1 MSKCAR
7 RLAFVLCLPLMLALA
22 SRADAAT
29 FSYSGNW
36 GPGGFSETTFTV
48 TASSA
53 VDFVWVSGWV
63 DDMFSLYDGAG
74 AHLITSDD
82 SDGGPNPRLT
92 QTLGAGT
99 YTIMMTFCCT
109 ALVNVAGDG
118 PIYDVGGAVYQT
130 TDGFNTGR
138 YFVGGTATLAGV
150 KSFLVNANLGTG
162 QPYAFTISGTNIV
175 PNIVPEPASLSL
187 LALGLVGLGA
197 RKWRQRKA

>member
-1 MSKCAR
+1 MSKYAG
-7 RLAFVLCLPLMLALA
+7 RLAFVLCLPFMLALA

-29 FSYSGNW
+29 LSYSGTW

-48 TASSA
+48 TASST

-82 SDGGPNPRLT
+82 SDGLNPRLT

-99 YTIMMTFCCT
+99 YTIMTTFCCT
-109 ALVNVAGDG
+109 ALANVAGNG
-118 PIYDVGGAVYQT
+118 PIYDVGGAAFQI
-130 TDGFNTGR
+130 TDGFNNGT
-138 YFVGGTATLAGV
+138 YYVGGTATLAGV
-150 KSFLVNANLGTG
+150 KSFLVNANFGTG
-162 QPYAFTISGTNIV
+162 QPYEFTISGTNIV

-187 LALGLVGLGA
+187 LALGVVGLGA
-197 RKWRQRKA
+197 RRWRQRKA